1 MAMFPVSVMGL
12 FVLLGL
18 AGGGGLP
25 LGLPP
30 GPEDPAVANAAPEE
44 CLFYLSWAGTAKP
57 DPKSENQLEQL
68 LAEPEVQHLVAEV
81 ERRIREGLKKAA
93 AREGPEAAAM
103 VDEVADL
110 VKKALTSPAAIYL
123 GKLEIGQRPPPVIQA
138 GAVVGLGDDAAK
150 VRATLEKYSKVLP
163 PGVLQQVKV
172 GGESFWSIKPDPEA
186 PTFALGVHGKHFVLG
201 IGEGEA
207 EAIVKRMAGKPPAW
221 LAQVRQQLPVP
232 RPSSVMYVNVKK
244 IVGMIQAVA
253 DDEEVVATIR
263 GLGLDN
269 FSSLARVSGLERTG
283 CVSRMLLGTE
293 KEDRD
298 LLAFLNAKPL
308 EAKDLAPIPSDATL
322 ALAVRF
328 DLDRFWE
335 LLFGAMARVD
345 RDAAQEAAEEVGTT
359 ERELGFKFREDLFQ
373 TLGDV
378 WCLYSSPGEGG
389 LVVTGL
395 TAVVAVKDPQR
406 AAATYEKL
414 LSVLKQSID
423 EERGSPVGRRFAP
436 RLDESAFAGR
446 KVYTL
451 SVPDNDFPVAP
462 SWCLT
467 DKELIFALFPQ
478 NVKAYL
484 SRGKDFRSLA
494 AVPEVAETLKSDP
507 GAVAI
512 GYMDTAE
519 LFRLVYPLVQI
530 AAKFMTQ
537 ELQREGIDVDVS
549 LLPSAAS
556 IGKHVRPGVVTVRR
570 TKAGIEIT
578 SRQSLPGGGAAAA
591 VPLAGSLFWLRAE
604 PRRTYYDGPTATR
617 MAPKSDKA
625 ASRPAPVMEEK
636 IEVIEEKTPA
646 EPTPPPK
653 PPRAPAPERKPL
665 ELEKSR

>member
-1 MAMFPVSVMGL
+1 VAMFSFGAMGL

-93 AREGPEAAAM
+93 AREGPQATAM
-103 VDEVADL
+103 VDEIADL

-123 GKLEIGQRPPPVIQA
+123 GKLEIGQRPPPVIQG
-138 GAVVGLGDDAAK
+138 GAIVGLGDDAAK
-150 VRATLEKYSKVLP
+150 VRATLEKYAKVLP
-163 PGVLQQVKV
+163 PGALQEVKV

-221 LAQVRQQLPVP
+221 LAQVRRQLPVP
-232 RPSSVMYVNVKK
+232 RPSSVVYVNLNK
-244 IVGMIQAVA
+244 IGAMIQAA
-253 DDEEVVATIR
+253 MAEAPFEMPFQVVVRA
-263 GLGLDN
+263 LGLDN
-269 FSSLARVSGLERTG
+269 FTSLASVSGLDKTG
-283 CVSRMLLGTE
+283 FVSRTLLATE
-293 KEDRD
+293 RQEGD
-298 LLAFLNAKPL
+298 LLSFLNAKPL
-308 EAKDLAPIPSDATL
+308 EAKDLAPIPRDATL
-322 ALAVRF
+322 ALAMRF
-328 DLDRFWE
+328 DLDGFWE
-335 LLFGAMARVD
+335 MVFGIMAKID
-345 RDAAQEAAEEVGTT
+345 PGMAQETSEEMGMAE
-359 ERELGFKFREDLFQ
+359 RQMGFKLREDLFQ

-378 WCLYSSPGEGG
+378 WCIYNSPGEGG

-395 TAVVAVKDPQR
+395 TAVVPLKDPKR
-406 AAATYEKL
+406 AATTHEKL
-414 LSVLKQSID
+414 LSLMKQSID
-423 EERGSPVGRRFAP
+423 EERGFPQGRRFAQ
-436 RLDESAFAGR
+436 RLDESAFKGQ
-446 KVYTL
+446 KVYTIN
-451 SVPDNDFPVAP
+451 VPVNDFPVAP

-467 DKELIFALFPQ
+467 GKELIFALFPQ

-484 SRGKDFRSLA
+484 ARGPEFQSLA

-519 LFRLVYPLVQI
+519 LFRLTYPVVQI

-556 IGKHVRPGVVTVRR
+556 IGKHVRPGVTSVRR

-578 SRQSLPGGGAAAA
+578 SRQSLPGGGVAAA
-591 VPLAGSLFWLRAE
+591 VPLAGSLYWLWAA
-604 PRRTYYDGPTATR
+604 PRRYEGPSSGS
-617 MAPKSDKA
+617 APGT
-625 ASRPAPVMEEK
+625 RPAPAMEEK
-636 IEVIEEKTPA
+636 IEVIEEKAPA
-646 EPTPPPK
+646 EPGPPPK